1 MQIGSEE
8 IVCLGT
14 KQSGQCVAAPLI
26 TPVHV
31 YWVYVW
37 NLIDFPADMTERPG

>member
-8 IVCLGT
+8 IIYLGT
-14 KQSGQCVAAPLI
+14 KQSGQGVAAPLI
-26 TPVHV
+26 TPVRV

-37 NLIDFPADMTERPG
+37 NLIDFPTDMTDRLG